1 MKDQLFVWFSNIDSI
16 DQYFCKY
23 NGMNYWKRD
32 IQIQA
37 QYFLLLDS
45 TGIKLLCQIKI
56 KISKCLLWISMLI
69 LLQSGNKQ
77 FMDQHQSV
85 DHSLNSIALQKVKMS
100 LCWNWQARNL
110 VSSTNPRK
118 PDFFIYKIE
127 TVLLLCLSYRDVVLI

>member
-1 MKDQLFVWFSNIDSI
+1 
-16 DQYFCKY
+16 
-23 NGMNYWKRD
+23 MNYWKRGIKSD

-56 KISKCLLWISMLI
+56 KVSKCLLATCMLI

-85 DHSLNSIALQKVKMS
+85 DHTLSSIALQKMKMS
-100 LCWNWQARNL
+100 LC
-110 VSSTNPRK
+110 
-118 PDFFIYKIE
+118 
-127 TVLLLCLSYRDVVLI
+127 